1 MPSAVSSHQ
10 QTTPIRL
17 IIQLCLL
24 LTTNLTIVS
33 SFSCGTL
40 QLRPQQCKWQITSSS
55 SSQLQSANYDEDDIL
70 DDFIMGDDIDG
81 TVSGS
86 GGMYTQGG
94 VIMPEG
100 GANPCVIKVR

>member
-1 MPSAVSSHQ
+1 M
-10 QTTPIRL
+10 
-17 IIQLCLL
+17 
-24 LTTNLTIVS
+24 
-33 SFSCGTL
+33 
-40 QLRPQQCKWQITSSS
+40 SS
-55 SSQLQSANYDEDDIL
+55 SSQLLMSNYDEDDFL
-70 DDFIMGDDIDG
+70 DDLMGDDDG

>member
-1 MPSAVSSHQ
+1 M
-10 QTTPIRL
+10 
-17 IIQLCLL
+17 
-24 LTTNLTIVS
+24 
-33 SFSCGTL
+33 
-40 QLRPQQCKWQITSSS
+40 KSS
-55 SSQLQSANYDEDDIL
+55 SSQLLLSNYDDDDIL
-70 DDFIMGDDIDG
+70 DDFMGDDG